1 MSLLTK
7 DDLRPHSAFAWAC
20 LLALAG
26 TGLGLWLLGRQGA
39 ALGTAAALLGCL
51 GLVLPPRERMGVLPH
66 RLRALP
72 RGLDAT
78 PVLATLLSTPGYGL
92 GWFYRPGPYDEVVHL
107 VNGVLAGAV
116 FLALLRA
123 DGRHRPARGLVWA
136 AAAFGL
142 ALAIGWEVFEW
153 ATGLIGDGV
162 DTVTDVAL
170 TALGAVL
177 AAAWAVWRDSPAPQ
191 APRLSDSCR

>member
-1 MSLLTK
+1 MSLLTRE
-7 DDLRPHSAFAWAC
+7 DLRHHSALAWAC
-20 LLALAG
+20 LVLLAG
-26 TGLGLWLLGRQGA
+26 TGIGLWLLGRQGA

-51 GLVLPPRERMGVLPH
+51 GLILPPRERMPVLPR

-72 RGLDAT
+72 RWLDAT

-116 FLALLRA
+116 FIAMLRA
-123 DGRHRPARGLVWA
+123 DGRCRPARRLVWSV
-136 AAAFGL
+136 AAFGL
-142 ALAIGWEVFEW
+142 ALAAGWELFEW
-153 ATGLIGDGV
+153 ATGLIGDRL

-170 TALGAVL
+170 TALGTVL
-177 AAAWAVWRDSPAPQ
+177 AAAWAVWRETPASRDT
-191 APRLSDSCR
+191 RLPGPCR

>member
-1 MSLLTK
+1 MSLLTRQ
-7 DDLRPHSAFAWAC
+7 DLRHHSPFAWAC

-26 TGLGLWLLGRQGA
+26 TGIGLWLLGRHGA

-51 GLVLPPRERMGVLPH
+51 GLLLPPRERMDILPY
-66 RLRALP
+66 RVRALP
-72 RGLDAT
+72 RRLDAT

-107 VNGVLAGAV
+107 INGVLAGAV
-116 FLALLRA
+116 FLAMLRA
-123 DGRHRPARGLVWA
+123 DGRRRSPRRLLWS

-153 ATGLIGDGV
+153 LTGLIGDTL
-162 DTVTDVAL
+162 DTVTDIAL

-177 AAAWAVWRDSPAPQ
+177 AAAWALRREAATPWVPH
-191 APRLSDSCR
+191 LSGPCR